1 MKLIVLKNGY
11 DPLLCSV
18 VFVHCVKSDCWDKIP
33 SQMFLAHVG
42 IVLSPISTTSE
53 ISPASV

>member
-11 DPLLCSV
+11 DPVLCSV
-18 VFVHCVKSDCWDKIP
+18 VFIHCVKSDCWNKIV
-33 SQMFLAHVG
+33 SQMFLAHMG
-42 IVLSPISTTSE
+42 IVLSPISTASE